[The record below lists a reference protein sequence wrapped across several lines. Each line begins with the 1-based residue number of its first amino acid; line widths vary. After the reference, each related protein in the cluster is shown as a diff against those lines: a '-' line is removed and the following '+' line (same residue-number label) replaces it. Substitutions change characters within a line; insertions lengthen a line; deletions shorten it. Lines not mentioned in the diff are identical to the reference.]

1 MAGELLALLARFLI
15 LMLLGKWTLSKAS
28 PPTTVASRLLS
39 GGVHFRSK
47 NPAQFD
53 RGTCFSLFNS
63 STLVTLIQR
72 LSVDAMTPGSPDVTR
87 QRDPGSVSWLTNE
100 I

>member
-47 NPAQFD
+47 KPAQFG
-53 RGTCFSLFNS
+53 RGNFFHFSIHQM
-63 STLVTLIQR
+63 LVTLIQR